1 VRENSLAKRKRQA
14 GKGKGAGKSA
24 PATPRESMG
33 DMLPPIADD
42 AQLGTSSLSLHE
54 LFGQQ
59 TMEMLDR
66 ADLDEEQKQTILV
79 AMSCPCCGA
88 GGLSFTTK
96 LKRKS

>member
-1 VRENSLAKRKRQA
+1 MAKRKRHV
-14 GKGKGAGKSA
+14 GKGKGAGKPA

-33 DMLPPIADD
+33 DMLPPISDNT
-42 AQLGTSSLSLHE
+42 QLDTSSLSLHE